1 MITIIISALKI
12 IFLLGFLILIHE
24 AGHLIVAKICKVK
37 VNEFAIGFGPTI
49 WKKQGKET
57 KYALRLI
64 PLGGFCSMEG
74 EEERSENEG
83 SFSKA
88 SIPKRIAIVIAG
100 AIANLFGYLLN
111 FLYNIFNNYG
121 IAIIVFSV
129 ILRIILI
136 PVTIS
141 QQKSIKKN
149 EKMQEKMKEIQRKY
163 KNNPE
168 KLNQETMDL
177 YKREKL
183 NPFSGCLSS
192 ILQIIIILSVFWLV
206 SKPLTYMK
214 KVDTNIING
223 YVEEIKNEEGKAS
236 AYPEIQ
242 VIQKK
247 ASTDENVN
255 INMEF
260 FGLDLSKVPNQNM
273 GDITVYIIPVLY
285 IITSFI
291 SIKITNGK
299 KKKNKTLQIEEK
311 TSKDKVNVEDGKTEN
326 DESLEAM
333 QEMNNSMMYMVPI
346 MSISIAFIAPLGL
359 ALYWLVSNILI
370 IIERLIIDK
379 IFNKEEDK
387 NA

>member
-1 MITIIISALKI
+1 MKGY
-12 IFLLGFLILIHE
+12 FL
-24 AGHLIVAKICKVK
+24 C
-37 VNEFAIGFGPTI
+37 
-49 WKKQGKET
+49 
-57 KYALRLI
+57 
-64 PLGGFCSMEG
+64 
-74 EEERSENEG
+74 
-83 SFSKA
+83 
-88 SIPKRIAIVIAG
+88 
-100 AIANLFGYLLN
+100 
-111 FLYNIFNNYG
+111 
-121 IAIIVFSV
+121 
-129 ILRIILI
+129 
-136 PVTIS
+136 
-141 QQKSIKKN
+141 
-149 EKMQEKMKEIQRKY
+149 Y
-163 KNNPE
+163 K
-168 KLNQETMDL
+168 
-177 YKREKL
+177 
-183 NPFSGCLSS
+183 
-192 ILQIIIILSVFWLV
+192 
-206 SKPLTYMK
+206 
-214 KVDTNIING
+214 
-223 YVEEIKNEEGKAS
+223 
-236 AYPEIQ
+236 
-242 VIQKK
+242 
-247 ASTDENVN
+247 DENVN

>member
-1 MITIIISALKI
+1 M
-12 IFLLGFLILIHE
+12 
-24 AGHLIVAKICKVK
+24 
-37 VNEFAIGFGPTI
+37 
-49 WKKQGKET
+49 
-57 KYALRLI
+57 
-64 PLGGFCSMEG
+64 
-74 EEERSENEG
+74 
-83 SFSKA
+83 
-88 SIPKRIAIVIAG
+88 G

-214 KVDTNIING
+214 KVDTNIIKG

-311 TSKDKVNVEDGKTEN
+311 TSKEKVNAEDEKTEN

-370 IIERLIIDK
+370 IIERFIIDK
-379 IFNKEEDK
+379 IFNKEEEK